1 MLAECMLDKRSVRS
15 SFANAS
21 KTYDDMAAL
30 QRTVGKDLLKHER
43 AGGLHGTVLDIGC
56 GTGFLTGELLKLSGY
71 RQLIALDLALPMVQT
86 TRIKLNRPEKLLYVC
101 ADAESLPLQDNSVDR
116 IFSNVAL
123 QWCQNLGDTLKDIR
137 RILKPDGHLLF
148 STFGEKT
155 LQELKAAW
163 RKVDDYSHVNEFYGV
178 AEIEGFLQD
187 AGYKD
192 IQVSKKIYLR
202 QYDSVMSLMR
212 ELKGIGAHNVN
223 AGRNH
228 GMTGKNKMQAMMR
241 HYEPLRE
248 KGLIPASFEIIKVSA
263 KNV

>member
-1 MLAECMLDKRSVRS
+1 MLAECVLDKQSVRS

-30 QRTVGKDLLKHER
+30 QRTVGRDLLKDER
-43 AGGLHGTVLDIGC
+43 AEGLNGTILDIGC
-56 GTGFLTGELLKLSGY
+56 GTGFLTGELMKLSGY
-71 RQLIALDLALPMVQT
+71 QRLIALDLALPMVQT
-86 TRIKLNRPEKLLYVC
+86 TRIKLNHPENLLYVC
-101 ADAESLPLQDNSVDR
+101 ADAESLPLQDDSIDR

-123 QWCQNLGDTLKDIR
+123 QWCQNLESVFKDIR
-137 RILKPDGHLLF
+137 RILKADGQLVF

-163 RKVDDYSHVNEFYGV
+163 RKADDYSHVNEFYSV
-178 AEIEGFLQD
+178 TEIESFLQQ
-187 AGYKD
+187 AGYED

-241 HYEPLRE
+241 HYEALRE
-248 KGLIPASFEIIKVSA
+248 QGMIPASFEIIKVSA